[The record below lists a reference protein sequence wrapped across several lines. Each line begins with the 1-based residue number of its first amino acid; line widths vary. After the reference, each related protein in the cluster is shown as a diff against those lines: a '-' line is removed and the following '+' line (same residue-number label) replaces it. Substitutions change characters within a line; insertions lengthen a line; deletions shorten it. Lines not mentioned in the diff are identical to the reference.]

1 MANHDRSA
9 ASTLMD
15 TAASTG
21 FERPDSSAGGGDG
34 GDDGGVDGGAGGGDP
49 TVDPPATPPP
59 GHDEPQ
65 NTAEDLDPWTSIGSP
80 SYAPPTMNL
89 DRLSEVL
96 QAHHALIETEEIIQ
110 RALAVIGGGIPPP
123 VRDRY
128 DGTGLLMSSIV
139 MHLRR
144 AGDATTRLR
153 QALEDH

>member
-21 FERPDSSAGGGDG
+21 FERPDSSAGGGGGG
-34 GDDGGVDGGAGGGDP
+34 GDGDDDGGAGGGDP
-49 TVDPPATPPP
+49 TVDAPATPPP
-59 GHDEPQ
+59 DHDEPQ
-65 NTAEDLDPWTSIGSP
+65 NTAEVPLSHGPP
-80 SYAPPTMNL
+80 SYDPPTMDL
-89 DRLSEVL
+89 DRLSELL
-96 QAHHALIETEEIIQ
+96 QAHHALVETEEIIQ
-110 RALAVIGGGIPPP
+110 RALAVIGGGFPPP

-128 DGTGLLMSSIV
+128 DGAGLLMSSIV

>member
-1 MANHDRSA
+1 MADHDRSA
-9 ASTLMD
+9 ASSLMD

-21 FERPDSSAGGGDG
+21 FERPDSSAGGGGDG

-59 GHDEPQ
+59 DHDEPQ
-65 NTAEDLDPWTSIGSP
+65 NTAEVPLSHGPP
-80 SYAPPTMNL
+80 SYAPPTMDL

-96 QAHHALIETEEIIQ
+96 QARDALIEAEEIIQ

>member
-1 MANHDRSA
+1 
-9 ASTLMD
+9 MD
-15 TAASTG
+15 L
-21 FERPDSSAGGGDG
+21 
-34 GDDGGVDGGAGGGDP
+34 
-49 TVDPPATPPP
+49 PATPPP

-65 NTAEDLDPWTSIGSP
+65 TTASVGGEDHGPPYRAL
-80 SYAPPTMNL
+80 PTMDL